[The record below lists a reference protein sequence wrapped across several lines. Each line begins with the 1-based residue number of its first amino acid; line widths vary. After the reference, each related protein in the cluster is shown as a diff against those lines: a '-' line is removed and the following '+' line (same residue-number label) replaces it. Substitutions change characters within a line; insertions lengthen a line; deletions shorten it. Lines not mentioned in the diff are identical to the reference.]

1 MTKPATEN
9 SNPNS
14 RDIDL
19 MNSLDIVSAINNED
33 KKIAQ
38 AIEKVLPHIAQ
49 AVDLIVDAFNN
60 GGRMAYFGAVTSGRI
75 AVLDAADC
83 APTFGIAPEQIQA
96 YIAGGE
102 ASLLQTL
109 DKVEDSAELAI
120 GDINT
125 FNPKTNDVVVSI
137 SASGNPQYAVSI
149 LEEARKRGA
158 KTIAV
163 TSNPNAQFKPF
174 ADIFINPILG
184 QEVISG
190 SSRMKSGTAQKMIL
204 NMLSTATMVRLGKT
218 YRNMMV
224 DVSITNQKLHNRA
237 VGIISEIAGVD
248 EVTAEQYLHDS
259 GNNVKTACVMA
270 IKKCNK
276 TTAKEM
282 LHAAKD
288 ILRKTIE

>member
-9 SNPNS
+9 SNSDS

-19 MNSLDIVSAINNED
+19 MNSLDIVTTINNED
-33 KKIAQ
+33 KKIAS
-38 AIEKVLPHIAQ
+38 AIEKVLPHIAR

-120 GDINT
+120 GDINK
-125 FNPKTNDVVVSI
+125 FNPQTNDVVVSI

-163 TSNPNAQFKPF
+163 TSNPNARFKPF

-204 NMLSTATMVRLGKT
+204 NMLSTAAMVRLGKT

-237 VGIISEIAGVD
+237 LGIISEIAGVD
-248 EVTAEQYLHDS
+248 EVSAEQYLHDS
-259 GNNVKTACVMA
+259 DNNVKTACVMA

-276 TTAKEM
+276 TAAKEM
-282 LHAAKD
+282 LRAAKD

>member
-163 TSNPNAQFKPF
+163 TSNPNARFKPF

-282 LHAAKD
+282 LRAAKD